1 MVNVKRQIR
10 LENFFKQKLKWK
22 KKKIKKKHTKHKTQN
37 KTKEQSETILMDE
50 DNVKVIIREQLTTST
65 AKGNLGH

>member
-22 KKKIKKKHTKHKTQN
+22 KKTHTHKTQN

-50 DNVKVIIREQLTTST
+50 DNVKVIIFFIKVENS
-65 AKGNLGH
+65 

>member
-22 KKKIKKKHTKHKTQN
+22 KNHTHTKHKTQN

-50 DNVKVIIREQLTTST
+50 DNVKVIIFFL
-65 AKGNLGH
+65 

>member
-10 LENFFKQKLKWK
+10 ILRTE
-22 KKKIKKKHTKHKTQN
+22 IKVEKNKTQN

-50 DNVKVIIREQLTTST
+50 DNVKVIIFFL
-65 AKGNLGH
+65 

>member
-22 KKKIKKKHTKHKTQN
+22 KKNTKHKTQN

-50 DNVKVIIREQLTTST
+50 DNVKVIIFFYKSREQLTTST

>member
-22 KKKIKKKHTKHKTQN
+22 KKKHTKHKTQN

-50 DNVKVIIREQLTTST
+50 DNVKVIIFFIKVENS
-65 AKGNLGH
+65 